1 MQSYTR
7 KYLDAFGLDETDFV
21 ACELCGKRATEIH
34 HIIARSK
41 NKSLLNDIKNCMACC
56 RTCHIEYG
64 DQIYLMPMLL
74 KIHKAVLRNNEIEH
88 NPKWFEFYIKKYQ
101 NLTELKEVAN

>member
-1 MQSYTR
+1 MQRYTR

-21 ACELCGKRATEIH
+21 ACELCGGKATEIH

-41 NKSLLNDIKNCMACC
+41 NKSLLNNIHNLQSIC
-56 RTCHIEYG
+56 RKCHQEYG

-74 KIHKAVLRNNEIEH
+74 KIHQAVLRNNGIEH
-88 NPKWFEFYIKKYQ
+88 NPKWFDFYIKKYQ
-101 NLTELKEVAN
+101 NLTELKEV